1 MACCSQRAHTAGR
14 SRELFTLSFQAV
26 ITGAGLVSSI
36 GRTRDECWS
45 SVLAGKSGIQGLS
58 AIEQEFDPDPI
69 GGEALAEAEDSS
81 DLPREVIRLR
91 MAMREVLSDI
101 GMGTSYRSDVRHGII
116 LGTTLSGM
124 RSGGK
129 YLRTK
134 RPSDIGGFL
143 AASTMDQL
151 LDPYDWKGLAM
162 TTSSACSSG
171 LASICLGVSLLE
183 AGILDLVFVGGY
195 DPISEYAYSGFNS
208 LRLISKDH
216 PKPFSTERDG
226 LQLGESY
233 AILALERPDAAR
245 KRGADVLA
253 RVSGFGETSDSFHLT
268 QPHPEG
274 DGAAR
279 AIRTALKSSGLS
291 PDDIGLISAHATA
304 TPNNDASE
312 YAALKSVFQSSLKK
326 TPLVAF
332 KSYLGHTLGG
342 AGAAELILTAMAMR
356 KGCVPRT
363 LHLEKEELEFDDVA
377 VNCEPLFKSR
387 IDHTLSV
394 SLGFGGAN
402 SCVLLSSPDAQVPET
417 AAASTPSEKT
427 PRTVVI
433 TGVGVVLPGAVG
445 NQEYV
450 RRLKS
455 QEQDLGGSIPES
467 ELHGHIDSRRIRRMS
482 MFSKLVLAATTNAM
496 RSAGIEDVASFSKTC
511 GSVLGSSHGSSEY
524 AEKYYSQVV
533 DEGIAAANPVMF
545 AEGVPNVG
553 TAHLSLMLGL
563 QGSAQ
568 TIIGSR
574 TSGVD
579 AIALAA
585 LRIRHGEWDRAI
597 VGGADELSPTAEMLY
612 GHTDRGI
619 VSGAG
624 GVMFVLESEESAQA
638 RGATVLARVGA
649 SAFGFDSSD
658 HASKAQIDLI
668 GDQID
673 LPERVIASLALSGK
687 CGQKIDRDRSPDDV
701 ESHCVTPLT
710 SISAALLG
718 GVFPDRSESSSVV
731 DGAPDFAVIASD
743 MYGSVSGLI
752 LEVVT

>member
-1 MACCSQRAHTAGR
+1 M
-14 SRELFTLSFQAV
+14 SFQAV

-36 GRTRDECWS
+36 GRTRQECWQ
-45 SVLAGKSGIQGLS
+45 SVLDGRSGIRELS
-58 AIEQEFDPDPI
+58 ALEQGFDPAPI
-69 GGEALAEAEDSS
+69 GGEAERETDDASG
-81 DLPREVIRLR
+81 LPREVIRLR
-91 MAMREVLSDI
+91 TAMDEVLSEI
-101 GMGTSYRSDVRHGII
+101 GMGSPYVPDVRHGII

-124 RSGGK
+124 RSGGR
-129 YLRTK
+129 YLRSK
-134 RPSDIGGFL
+134 RPSDIHGFL
-143 AASTMDQL
+143 AGSTMDHL
-151 LDPYDWKGLAM
+151 LGPYGWTGLSM

-183 AGILDLVFVGGY
+183 AGMLDLVLVGGY

-208 LRLISKDH
+208 LRLISGSR
-216 PKPFSTERDG
+216 PKPFSSDRDG

-233 AILALERPDAAR
+233 AILAIERPEAAR
-245 KRGADVLA
+245 TRGAEVLA

-279 AIRTALKSSGLS
+279 AIRAAFATSGLAQ
-291 PDDIGLISAHATA
+291 DDIGLISAHATA

-312 YAALKSVFQSSLKK
+312 YAALKSVFDRHLGQ

-356 KGCVPRT
+356 EGCVPRT
-363 LHLEKEELEFDDVA
+363 LHLEREELEFDDVA
-377 VNCEPLFKSR
+377 INCDSLFEAK

-402 SCVLLSSPDAQVPET
+402 SCVLLSAPELDGT
-417 AAASTPSEKT
+417 DVSQRIVAAPKT
-427 PRTVVI
+427 SSNVVV

-445 NQEYV
+445 NEAYLHRMELDV
-450 RRLKS
+450 PAV
-455 QEQDLGGSIPES
+455 GGAISES
-467 ELHGHIDSRRIRRMS
+467 ELHPHIDSRRIRRMS
-482 MFSKLVLAATTNAM
+482 MFSKLVLAATTHAM
-496 RSAGIEDVASFSKTC
+496 RSAGIDDIQSFSKTC

-574 TSGVD
+574 TSGLD
-579 AIALAA
+579 AISLAA
-585 LRIRHGEWDRAI
+585 LRIRNGEWDRAI
-597 VGGADELSPTAEMLY
+597 AGGADELSPTAERLY

-624 GVMFVLESEESAQA
+624 GIMFVLESEDCARD

-649 SAFGFDSSD
+649 SAFGYDSNDASCD
-658 HASKAQIDLI
+658 HQVDLI
-668 GDQID
+668 GRQIE
-673 LPERVIASLALSGK
+673 LPDRVIPSLALSAG
-687 CGQKIDRDRSPDDV
+687 CGRAIDRDRADDDV

-710 SISAALLG
+710 SLSAALLA
-718 GVFPDRSESSSVV
+718 GVFPGGGTPVSARA
-731 DGAPDFAVIASD
+731 GTGDFAVIASD
-743 MYGSVSGLI
+743 MHGSVSGLI
-752 LEVVT
+752 LEVVNHD